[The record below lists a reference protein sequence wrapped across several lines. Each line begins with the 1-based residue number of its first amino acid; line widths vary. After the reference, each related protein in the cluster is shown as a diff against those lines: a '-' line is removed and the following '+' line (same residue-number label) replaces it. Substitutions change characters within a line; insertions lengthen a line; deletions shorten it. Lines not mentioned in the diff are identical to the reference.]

1 MQRVGYPFLTLTDN
15 AVTAEPWLFCRDD
28 SSWQPLTDHLPDWD
42 AASKI
47 AVRRVVK
54 IDWNTVAKEL
64 EIPQAKVKLQ
74 LCTKLGSGLGRVP
87 RTIIGRFDQNLDGQP
102 AEIMESLEISGHS
115 IASLIRIETVL
126 SLATKPFEHSEL
138 SPSEPGAKIWAAEH
152 TVSVDGEQ
160 ARFPMEIIDL
170 ANYFKGE
177 VASNAGWYLHR
188 FTDDWDRDLQ
198 SAVRLY
204 INSKSEQIL
213 QQLKEGNEAL
223 LSHIQ
228 HDVVMQ
234 LCSTFLSDPVMSGEI
249 EYSAEPGSLGA
260 QVLDWFN
267 IIWPGKSIAQIKSI
281 ERLRPGAFHAN
292 ILALVKQELSQ

>member
-1 MQRVGYPFLTLTDN
+1 MRRVGYPFLTLTDN
-15 AVTAEPWLFCRDD
+15 AVTAEPWSCCRDD
-28 SSWQPLTDHLPDWD
+28 SSWQPLADHLRDWD

-64 EIPQAKVKLQ
+64 EIPQAQVKLQ

-87 RTIIGRFDQNLDGQP
+87 RTIVGRFSQNLDGQP
-102 AEIMESLEISGHS
+102 AEIMESLEINGHS

-126 SLATKPFEHSEL
+126 SLATKPSEHSEL
-138 SPSEPGAKIWAAEH
+138 SPSEPGAKIWATEH
-152 TVSVDGEQ
+152 IVSVDGEQ
-160 ARFPMEIIDL
+160 AQFPMEMVDL
-170 ANYFKGE
+170 ENYFRGE

-204 INSKSEQIL
+204 LNSKSEQML
-213 QQLKEGNEAL
+213 QELKEGNEAL

-234 LCSTFLSDPVMSGEI
+234 LCSTFLSDPLMSGET

-267 IIWPGKSIAQIKSI
+267 IIWPGKSIAQIKNIAS
-281 ERLRPGAFHAN
+281 LRPGTFHAN
-292 ILALVKQELSQ
+292 ILALVKQELNQ

>member
-1 MQRVGYPFLTLTDN
+1 MQRVGYPFLTVTNN

-28 SSWQPLTDHLPDWD
+28 SSWQPLPDHLRDWD
-42 AASKI
+42 AASKM

-54 IDWNTVAKEL
+54 IDWSVVAAEL
-64 EIPQAKVKLQ
+64 EIPQAHVKLQ

-87 RTIIGRFDQNLDGQP
+87 RTIIGRLSQNLDGQP
-102 AEIMESLEISGHS
+102 EEIMESLEISGHS

-126 SLATKPFEHSEL
+126 SLATKPSERSEL
-138 SPSEPGAKIWAAEH
+138 SPSEPGSKIWATEH

-160 ARFPMEIIDL
+160 ARFPIEIIDL
-170 ANYFKGE
+170 ENYFKGE
-177 VASNAGWYLHR
+177 VASHAGWYLHR

-213 QQLKEGNEAL
+213 QELKEGNEAL

-234 LCSTFLSDPVMSGEI
+234 LCSTFLSDPVMTGEI

-281 ERLRPGAFHAN
+281 ARLRPSAFHAN
-292 ILALVKQELSQ
+292 MLALVKQELNQ